1 MITSEA
7 WTPVIINSQ
16 CSSIKWIERSM
27 KYILPRIQVCMNVT
41 YVCIRDLP
49 KKEFSKVLHGL
60 LSNILKR
67 ENDCIKMPLILEKVG
82 LKVK

>member
-1 MITSEA
+1 
-7 WTPVIINSQ
+7 
-16 CSSIKWIERSM
+16 M

-60 LSNILKR
+60 LSDILKR
-67 ENDCIKMPLILEKVG
+67 ENDCIKTPLILEKVG